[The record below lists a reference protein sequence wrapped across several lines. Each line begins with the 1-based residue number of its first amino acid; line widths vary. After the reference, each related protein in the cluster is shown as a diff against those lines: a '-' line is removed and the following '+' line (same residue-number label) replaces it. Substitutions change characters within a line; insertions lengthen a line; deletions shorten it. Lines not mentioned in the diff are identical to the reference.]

1 MTITN
6 VSTDELFNGTFQ
18 QKILVVV
25 KWLNNTQTENTKLKR
40 SHTTIFDILKIS
52 QVFHITI
59 ENWEHALLKWQVF
72 PVNIIGQHF
81 ISCRYHWT
89 VFYFPPKLTPFK
101 LFTLWRTIT
110 YIQKLCIY
118 RQNHINLRFGVVQ
131 LQKNIKIS
139 LKNTVM

>member
-59 ENWEHALLKWQVF
+59 ENWDHKLLKWQVLKILVVVKWF
-72 PVNIIGQHF
+72 
-81 ISCRYHWT
+81 S
-89 VFYFPPKLTPFK
+89 K
-101 LFTLWRTIT
+101 
-110 YIQKLCIY
+110 QK
-118 RQNHINLRFGVVQ
+118 
-131 LQKNIKIS
+131 
-139 LKNTVM
+139 